1 MGGFMKKYGYALGLL
16 VTIFILTGC
25 SSARIWTSTPAIQSA
40 DNQYFATQF
49 EPIRIDADFI
59 NGFRLTVT
67 NKSPQAI
74 IIDWNATLYLLNN
87 KNIGRF
93 IFEGIDEKNVN
104 DLPPD
109 NIATGESLRKDIFP
123 LKLIAWRQGPGFA
136 NLPAFSPGP
145 VPEGQNGILLV
156 VKSDGE
162 QVREK
167 INVTIKVVAK

>member
-1 MGGFMKKYGYALGLL
+1 MKISGTALGLL
-16 VTIFILTGC
+16 LTITLLTGC
-25 SSARIWTSTPAIQSA
+25 STTRIWTSTPPIQSA

-49 EPIRIDADFI
+49 EPIRVDGDFI

-67 NKSPQAI
+67 NKSSQAI

-93 IFEGIDEKNVN
+93 IFEGIDKKNIN

-109 NIATGESLRKDIFP
+109 SIAAGETLRKDIFP
-123 LKLIAWRQGPGFA
+123 LKLIAWRQGPGFT

-156 VKSDGE
+156 AKSNGE